1 LIASAT
7 REEEK
12 LSLDVANL
20 EFQIKKVKEKVRKK
34 RKKNSEN
41 EKIQKSIVQS
51 VPEGK
56 VEEKNVAKE
65 KPNLVVIAA
74 EGVKKKGKN
83 GKFFH
88 KFSFAYIIRLYELI
102 GDNFSEIR
110 KYSVIISKKRKKSA
124 CFGFFP
130 ELKPVALNIGNRDNT
145 SRSCFG
151 R

>member
-34 RKKNSEN
+34 RKKKLGKRENSEEYCPKRSRRKGGG
-41 EKIQKSIVQS
+41 EKCCK
-51 VPEGK
+51 GK
-56 VEEKNVAKE
+56 TEFGSYCCRGCE
-65 KPNLVVIAA
+65 
-74 EGVKKKGKN
+74 KKGKN

-110 KYSVIISKKRKKSA
+110 KYSVIISKKGKKILLFWFFSRVETRSIKHRKS
-124 CFGFFP
+124 
-130 ELKPVALNIGNRDNT
+130 
-145 SRSCFG
+145 
-151 R
+151 